1 MTDSNALKGQEF
13 EYVCL
18 HGHALT
24 PAGLLRIRQLEREV
38 QSLKSKLADR
48 HSTACDL
55 VRSESETRCSCDA
68 VHHTAIYAATPAGR
82 MEEVQKLLMQRK
94 LFDAAKLYRS
104 IHGCG
109 LREAYTACEALR
121 RQSDLI

>member
-1 MTDSNALKGQEF
+1 MSASNALQGQEF

-18 HGHALT
+18 HGHAMT
-24 PAGLLRIRQLEREV
+24 PAAMLRIRQLEREV
-38 QSLKSKLADR
+38 QSLKAKLADR

-55 VRSESETRCSCDA
+55 VRSDGTRCSCDA
-68 VHHTAIYAATPAGR
+68 AHNTAVYADPAAGK
-82 MEEVQKLLMQRK
+82 MEQVLQLLMQNK

-109 LREAYTACEALR
+109 LREAHTACEALR
-121 RQSDLI
+121 NQSKYA